1 MARLGPQG
9 TDGTPAQTMFV
20 ISVAAELAGMHPQT
34 LRQYDRLGLVTPART
49 KGRGRR
55 YTQRDIQRLRDVQ
68 RMSQEDGINLA
79 GIRQILD
86 LEARVE
92 ELEALRERHEARI
105 AELEAHRD
113 RVFAASPSGE
123 VAQLRRGQRPW
134 TVTRTDGGGELVPW
148 IPWYRPDLTAFVEA
162 VAAAHRHRV
171 RSIAAA
177 PHPGNARTSSST
189 PTTGGH
195 LVVDGTVVDP
205 SSPRGQRVPG
215 L

>member
-1 MARLGPQG
+1 MARPSPQG
-9 TDGTPAQTMFV
+9 AGDTPVQTLFV

-68 RMSQEDGINLA
+68 RMSQEEGINLA

-86 LEARVE
+86 LEERVE
-92 ELEALRERHEARI
+92 ALETLRERHEARI
-105 AELEAHRD
+105 AELEASRD

-123 VAQLRRGQRPW
+123 VAQLRRGERPW
-134 TVTRTDGGGELVPW
+134 NAGYSTDGAELVPW
-148 IPWYRPDLTAFVEA
+148 IPWYRSDLAAFVEA
-162 VAAAHRHRV
+162 VAAMRRHGTL

-177 PHPGNARTSSST
+177 PARASAG
-189 PTTGGH
+189 PATGH
-195 LVVDGTVVDP
+195 VVVDGTVHAT
-205 SSPRGQRVPG
+205 SASRGRNTARS
-215 L
+215 